1 MTEPVRIVTTIN
13 GVSRSLTVAPNLVV
27 ADLLREQLAFTGCKI
42 GCDQA
47 VCGSCTVLIDD
58 MPTAAC
64 ATFAFE
70 LDGKSVTTIEGL
82 SADGSH
88 PVQEAFLWNSAF
100 QCGFCTPGMIL
111 SVVALLKL
119 HPNPTEPTI
128 REWLNANICRCT
140 GYQGIVNAV
149 RQVARMAQE
158 NSEEGE
164 HGDC

>member
-1 MTEPVRIVTTIN
+1 MTEPLQIVTTIN
-13 GVSRSLTVAPNLVV
+13 GVSRSLTIAPNLVV
-27 ADLLREQLAFTGCKI
+27 ADLLREQLALTGCKI

-47 VCGSCTVLIDD
+47 VCGSCTVLVDD
-58 MPTAAC
+58 MPMAAC

-88 PVQEAFLWNSAF
+88 PVQQAFLRNSAF

-119 HPNPTEPTI
+119 HPNPNDSTI

-140 GYQGIVNAV
+140 GYQAIVDAV
-149 RQVARMAQE
+149 RQAASMAQK
-158 NSEEGE
+158 NSEAGK
-164 HGDC
+164 HGDY